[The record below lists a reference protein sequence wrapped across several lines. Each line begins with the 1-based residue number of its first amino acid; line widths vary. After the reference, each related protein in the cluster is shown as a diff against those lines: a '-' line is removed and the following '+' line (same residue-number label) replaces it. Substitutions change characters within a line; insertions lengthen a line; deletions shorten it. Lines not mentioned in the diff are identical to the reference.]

1 MCRNEE
7 NTGFE
12 NVEIEL
18 SDYEFLVLAKMA
30 HEKDVTFNQF
40 CNTILREHISR
51 LEAEKESSTD
61 V

>member
-1 MCRNEE
+1 MCDDI
-7 NTGFE
+7 TAGYE

-51 LEAEKESSTD
+51 LRTKHD
-61 V
+61 

>member
-18 SDYEFLVLAKMA
+18 SDYEFNTLAKMA

-40 CNTILREHISR
+40 CNTVLREHISR
-51 LEAEKESSTD
+51 LEEESSND
-61 V
+61 

>member
-1 MCRNEE
+1 MCNDE

-18 SDYEFLVLAKMA
+18 SDYEFITLAKMA

-40 CNTILREHISR
+40 CNTVLREHISR
-51 LEAEKESSTD
+51 LEEESSND
-61 V
+61 

>member
-1 MCRNEE
+1 MCNEE
-7 NTGFE
+7 ITTGYE

-18 SDYEFLVLAKMA
+18 SDYEFITLAKMA

-51 LEAEKESSTD
+51 LESEKESSTN